1 MQVLSE
7 PGTMCSSNCKIHV
20 ENTGGGHT
28 TSVALLSPIS
38 IFLLFFPF
46 LSPESLSRAI
56 RESKVRVFP
65 SPIASARIPPLKGSG
80 FEHVLELVNTL
91 TNSPP
96 SLSSQ
101 PHNAL
106 RRLQRVRDTLVR
118 RQSLAKTPENLV
130 HTLKH
135 RISGGFFDSNDRYLK
150 GGVVLGYEVEAA
162 FGDELSDSGER
173 RERGEDVDLAEEG
186 AVSLGAAVGDDGLDG
201 DEFGVDERGKCVGDG
216 PLDVTDWTE
225 RVLRTLMALGLWG
238 WRGSRR
244 RATISRAWTAPEQWP
259 RPMMLAWNLTTLS
272 GGSSS

>member
-150 GGVVLGYEVEAA
+150 GGVVLGYEAEAA
-162 FGDELSDSGER
+162 IGDVLSDSGEEGR
-173 RERGEDVDLAEEG
+173 GAKMWIWQLRERSVLEWRLGTKALTVMSSESMRGESA
-186 AVSLGAAVGDDGLDG
+186 S
-201 DEFGVDERGKCVGDG
+201 
-216 PLDVTDWTE
+216 
-225 RVLRTLMALGLWG
+225 
-238 WRGSRR
+238 
-244 RATISRAWTAPEQWP
+244 ATVQS
-259 RPMMLAWNLTTLS
+259 M
-272 GGSSS
+272 